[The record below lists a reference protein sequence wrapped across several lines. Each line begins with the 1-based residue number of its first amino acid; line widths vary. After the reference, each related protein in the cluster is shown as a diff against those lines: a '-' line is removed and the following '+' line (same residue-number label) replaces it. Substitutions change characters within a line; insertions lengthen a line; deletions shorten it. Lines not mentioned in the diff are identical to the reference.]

1 MRNIFM
7 FMFSYMGKAPEEITK
22 KEFDRAGVIQCANGD
37 DLYGDNSGTSLS
49 IVGADFCI
57 VAADTRHSA
66 EYNINTRRATKSFC
80 IDNRFILSTTGFYAD
95 SRYIFDSLSYQIDKY
110 QFRFNKKIGIEQ
122 AAAALHLLLYTH
134 RFFPKYTYCC
144 LVGFNEENQPKV
156 FSYDPV
162 GSYQETPCRCN
173 GSGTAMLQ
181 PMLDSW
187 ITRKNWYCEEG
198 KNHVCTEEE
207 VIALVKD
214 VFNSVAE
221 TDVKTGD
228 NLEVYLI
235 KKDGITRSEYPLR
248 SD

>member
-1 MRNIFM
+1 M
-7 FMFSYMGKAPEEITK
+7 FEYKKRLPEGVSK
-22 KEFDRAGVIQCANGD
+22 KELDRAGVIKCSNGD
-37 DLYGDNSGTSLS
+37 DLYADNSGTSLS

-57 VAADTRHSA
+57 VASDTRHSA
-66 EYNINTRRATKSFC
+66 SFSINTRQATKSFC
-80 IDNRFILSTTGFYAD
+80 IDGRFILSTTGFYAD
-95 SRYIFDSLSYQIDKY
+95 SRHIFKELAYEIDKY
-110 QFRFNKKIGIEQ
+110 QFKFDKKMGIEQ
-122 AAAALHLLLYTH
+122 AAAILHILLYNH

-144 LVGFNEENQPKV
+144 LVGFNEKGEPKV

-198 KNHVCTEEE
+198 KDHVCSEEE
-207 VIALVKD
+207 VTALVRD

-228 NLEVYLI
+228 GLEVYII
-235 KKDGITRSEYPLR
+235 KKDGISRSEYPLR